1 MCVCVWVK
9 LCSKEPL
16 ACRGTPEA
24 HRAVSNEALYGV
36 FRISGLIT
44 LTYLHLWNC
53 WQAVTLR
60 CFPSI
65 FFFDF
70 DPFLFLELFNPER
83 AKFIQLWFCA
93 LNHSWPSIN
102 VHAVFFPSLKLHGLW
117 QAINGHWDTLV
128 AQTIVETKYPVFV
141 TYQVCFRRCV
151 LSESRRDPPS
161 RGRGTILSVWSVPGN
176 LPLKHFYD

>member
-1 MCVCVWVK
+1 MPQWSCFLFGVGPILWGCHEISQDWSWTWIQVNHVFHVEIQALDAVLVPKKKDVCVCVWVK

-102 VHAVFFPSLKLHGLW
+102 VHAVFSPAWNYMAYGK
-117 QAINGHWDTLV
+117 
-128 AQTIVETKYPVFV
+128 P
-141 TYQVCFRRCV
+141 
-151 LSESRRDPPS
+151 
-161 RGRGTILSVWSVPGN
+161 
-176 LPLKHFYD
+176 